1 MNGVSPQKSSVLFR
15 NYFYS
20 KRAQFPW
27 CEKLPKCTH
36 PSEVKHLLW
45 WSLTWT
51 ILPPF
56 SISPLL
62 TGLVTFHKEAH
73 CPPIPALPFL
83 LSPSTLWLDTSASPL
98 SLSSPSSSTPGSQ
111 WYCMW
116 TWSSHQCL
124 WSSVALSVKGNWW
137 DPVSYDLLVLSFI
150 EAIVPYA

>member
-1 MNGVSPQKSSVLFR
+1 MVWVPQNLLFCSATTFLPRELSFLDVKSFPNVLIQVKLSTRCDDHSPGPF
-15 NYFYS
+15 
-20 KRAQFPW
+20 
-27 CEKLPKCTH
+27 C
-36 PSEVKHLLW
+36 
-45 WSLTWT
+45 
-51 ILPPF
+51 PPF

-73 CPPIPALPFL
+73 CPPIPALPVL

-150 EAIVPYA
+150 EAIVLYA